1 MIGVGTLI
9 NTAAVIVGGLI
20 GLLLKNGLKEDLQ
33 KSLQKACGIA
43 TIFIGASGTL
53 GKMFVIR
60 AGGIETKGSMLLIF
74 SLVIGIAIGEL
85 LRLESR
91 MDNLGEKIKRL
102 VHRENDNR
110 FVDSF
115 VNVSLIICVGAMAI
129 VGSIQDGMSGD
140 YSMLAAK
147 SILDFVIVMVFA
159 SSGGVGSVFAAIPL
173 FLYQGAI
180 TLAAAVGGSFI
191 SETIINDLSF
201 VGSALIFCV
210 GLNLAVGKKIPVGNL
225 LPALVVPVAY
235 RLILMIPWVQ
245 NIQF

>member
-60 AGGIETKGSMLLIF
+60 DEGIETKGSMLLIF

-147 SILDFVIVMVFA
+147 AVLDFVIVMVFA

>member
-60 AGGIETKGSMLLIF
+60 DGGIETKGSMLLIF

-102 VHRENDNR
+102 VRRENDNR

-159 SSGGVGSVFAAIPL
+159 SSGGVGSVFAAVPL

>member
-60 AGGIETKGSMLLIF
+60 DGGIETKGSMLLIF

-91 MDNLGEKIKRL
+91 MDNLGEKINRL
-102 VHRENDNR
+102 VHQENDNR

-225 LPALVVPVAY
+225 LPALAVSVAY

>member
-60 AGGIETKGSMLLIF
+60 DGGIETKGSMLLIF

>member
-60 AGGIETKGSMLLIF
+60 DGGIETKGSMLLIF

-147 SILDFVIVMVFA
+147 SVLDFVIVMVFA

>member
-60 AGGIETKGSMLLIF
+60 DGGIETKGSMLLIF

-225 LPALVVPVAY
+225 LPALMVPVAY

>member
-1 MIGVGTLI
+1 
-9 NTAAVIVGGLI
+9 
-20 GLLLKNGLKEDLQ
+20 
-33 KSLQKACGIA
+33 
-43 TIFIGASGTL
+43 
-53 GKMFVIR
+53 
-60 AGGIETKGSMLLIF
+60 
-74 SLVIGIAIGEL
+74 
-85 LRLESR
+85 
-91 MDNLGEKIKRL
+91 
-102 VHRENDNR
+102 
-110 FVDSF
+110 
-115 VNVSLIICVGAMAI
+115 
-129 VGSIQDGMSGD
+129 
-140 YSMLAAK
+140 MLAAK

>member
-60 AGGIETKGSMLLIF
+60 DGGIETKGSMLLIF

-235 RLILMIPWVQ
+235 RLLLMIPWVQ

>member
-60 AGGIETKGSMLLIF
+60 DGGIETKGSMLLIF

-159 SSGGVGSVFAAIPL
+159 SSGGVGSVFAAVPL

>member
-1 MIGVGTLI
+1 MI

-60 AGGIETKGSMLLIF
+60 DGGIETKGSMLLIF

>member
-60 AGGIETKGSMLLIF
+60 DGGIETKGSMLLIF

-102 VHRENDNR
+102 VRRENDNR

>member
-60 AGGIETKGSMLLIF
+60 DGGIETKGSMLLIF

-102 VHRENDNR
+102 VHQENDNR

>member
-60 AGGIETKGSMLLIF
+60 DGDIETKGSMLLIF

-147 SILDFVIVMVFA
+147 SVLDFVIVMVFA

-225 LPALVVPVAY
+225 LPALMVPVAY

>member
-60 AGGIETKGSMLLIF
+60 DGDIETKGSMLLIF

-110 FVDSF
+110 FLFSCIRERLPLRPQWVVLSS
-115 VNVSLIICVGAMAI
+115 VKRS
-129 VGSIQDGMSGD
+129 
-140 YSMLAAK
+140 SMTC
-147 SILDFVIVMVFA
+147 
-159 SSGGVGSVFAAIPL
+159 PL
-173 FLYQGAI
+173 W
-180 TLAAAVGGSFI
+180 
-191 SETIINDLSF
+191 
-201 VGSALIFCV
+201 AL
-210 GLNLAVGKKIPVGNL
+210 
-225 LPALVVPVAY
+225 
-235 RLILMIPWVQ
+235 R
-245 NIQF
+245 

>member
-53 GKMFVIR
+53 GRMFVIR
-60 AGGIETKGSMLLIF
+60 DGGIETKGSMLLIF

-159 SSGGVGSVFAAIPL
+159 SSGGVGSVFAAVPL

>member
-60 AGGIETKGSMLLIF
+60 DGGIETKGSMLLIF

-147 SILDFVIVMVFA
+147 SVLDFVIVMVFA

-225 LPALVVPVAY
+225 LPALMVPVAY

>member
-60 AGGIETKGSMLLIF
+60 DGGIETKGSMLLIF

-210 GLNLAVGKKIPVGNL
+210 GLNLAVGKKIPVGNH

-235 RLILMIPWVQ
+235 RLLLMIPWVQ

>member
-60 AGGIETKGSMLLIF
+60 DGGIETKGSMLLIF

-159 SSGGVGSVFAAIPL
+159 SSGGVGSVFAAVPL

-210 GLNLAVGKKIPVGNL
+210 GLKLAVGKKIPVGNL
-225 LPALVVPVAY
+225 LPALMVPVAY

>member
-20 GLLLKNGLKEDLQ
+20 GLLLKNGLKEELQ

-60 AGGIETKGSMLLIF
+60 DGGIETKGSMLLIF

-225 LPALVVPVAY
+225 LPALMVPVAY